1 MCLCFIINSFNDKTI
16 NAMGAAIL
24 PNLLRSSML
33 RKPDV
38 VVVVVV
44 VEVVAEGKFVR
55 RVSWGAP
62 SVVRALKQPAL

>member
-1 MCLCFIINSFNDKTI
+1 
-16 NAMGAAIL
+16 MGAAIL

-55 RVSWGAP
+55 RVS
-62 SVVRALKQPAL
+62 